1 MFSMNFCSVWGPWS
15 MSCHNV
21 CDTRERE
28 GSGGYQ
34 IAGALGQCCWVCWWL
49 PSRSRVPS
57 ASAHPWGS
65 AAGTRC
71 DVPPPRVSVGRE
83 SSAET
88 NSSTR
93 SMGASTA
100 SELADTTATRRQQT
114 SWTVSDPSHVQLNSS
129 VMEMLLYPVV
139 KCRDSC
145 QLLPKKD
152 ILIYLLQ
159 ALFTFSLLGAM
170 ASSSSMKMI
179 AGAFFSASSKAF
191 LRLLS
196 DSPASLLMISGPKI

>member
-15 MSCHNV
+15 MSCHKV
-21 CDTRERE
+21 CDTRGRE

-57 ASAHPWGS
+57 ASARPWGS

-88 NSSTR
+88 YSSTR

-114 SWTVSDPSHVQLNSS
+114 SWTVSDPSHVQLNSG
-129 VMEMLLYPVV
+129 VKEMLLYPVV

-145 QLLPKKD
+145 QLLPKKGHTN
-152 ILIYLLQ
+152 LPPTGSLYLL
-159 ALFTFSLLGAM
+159 SLRSNGIQFINEDDCRSVLLC
-170 ASSSSMKMI
+170 
-179 AGAFFSASSKAF
+179 FFKGFPQVA
-191 LRLLS
+191 LRLTSQLAH
-196 DSPASLLMISGPKI
+196 DLRT